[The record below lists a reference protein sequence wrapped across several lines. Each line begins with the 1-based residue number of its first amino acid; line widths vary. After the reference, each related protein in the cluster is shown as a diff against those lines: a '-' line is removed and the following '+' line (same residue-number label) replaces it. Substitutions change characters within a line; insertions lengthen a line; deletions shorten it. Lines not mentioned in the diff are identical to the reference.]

1 MGDAEIVA
9 KHFATILRQKYA
21 DLHITAHPGNVNRW
35 NPEAAVFSIIY
46 KASKT
51 CKKQINGALHLYM
64 ASDIPQYFSVEDDVA
79 PNTQSSTIKDSW
91 SSIKGDL
98 LLHDHQVE
106 LNISQT
112 HWWLAPMGAAK
123 YLIARSDKLT
133 NESDFVCV
141 DLVNPDS
148 VTIVE
153 DWVFCKLDTAYN
165 VTT

>member
-9 KHFATILRQKYA
+9 KHFAAILRQKYT

-64 ASDIPQYFSVEDDVA
+64 ASDIPQYFSVEDVD
-79 PNTQSSTIKDSW
+79 DSY
-91 SSIKGDL
+91 SADAKQLKGDL
-98 LLHDHQVE
+98 LLHDHIVE
-106 LNISQT
+106 LGVFFGQIAFFPP
-112 HWWLAPMGAAK
+112 LDAAK
-123 YLIARSDKLT
+123 YLIARSDHLT
-133 NESDFVCV
+133 NDSDFVCV

-148 VTIVE
+148 VTIIE
-153 DWVFCKLDTAYN
+153 DWVICKLDTAYN